1 MTELEY
7 YHFGTLNE
15 QLDVGIKH
23 HTDNITGMGIIRP
36 VSSSERIQYHLW
48 NNFANKISP
57 TSDEFLKATANLWEE
72 DRGTGHLGGSVR

>member
-36 VSSSERIQYHLW
+36 VSSSERIQYHL
-48 NNFANKISP
+48 
-57 TSDEFLKATANLWEE
+57 
-72 DRGTGHLGGSVR
+72 